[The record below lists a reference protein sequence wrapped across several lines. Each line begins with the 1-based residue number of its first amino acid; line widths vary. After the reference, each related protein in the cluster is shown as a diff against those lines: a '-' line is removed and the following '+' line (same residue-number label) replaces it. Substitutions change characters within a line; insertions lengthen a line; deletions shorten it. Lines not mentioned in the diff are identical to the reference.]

1 MDNKLKLQIDKK
13 INQYE
18 KIQKYERIKELY
30 PYIQLDDKC
39 PYGSKKKFKNCWC
52 ERCPTYNLISHI
64 INLPHLGSIS

>member
-39 PYGSKKKFKNCWC
+39 PCGSKKKFKNC
-52 ERCPTYNLISHI
+52 
-64 INLPHLGSIS
+64 